1 MIEYVLDATSFQGQ
15 ETKEVQYISVKKV
28 LLRLLNSSFN
38 LKKCL
43 SNVLITGES
52 KFDERNVQEMFN

>member
-1 MIEYVLDATSFQGQ
+1 M
-15 ETKEVQYISVKKV
+15 QYISVKKV
-28 LLRLLNSSFN
+28 LLRLLNSLFD